1 MTNNIE
7 IMRKYMEDLGI
18 PDTQQHRNDL
28 YFDVQLIRRGKDNP
42 DIPAANYNFKTYYI
56 DSIEL
61 SFLSFI
67 FSPSFYLNYLHIY

>member
-42 DIPAANYNFKTYYI
+42 DMPAANYNFKTYYI

-67 FSPSFYLNYLHIY
+67 KR

>member
-28 YFDVQLIRRGKDNP
+28 YFDVDDDFG
-42 DIPAANYNFKTYYI
+42 
-56 DSIEL
+56 
-61 SFLSFI
+61 
-67 FSPSFYLNYLHIY
+67 